1 MQEQTVK
8 IIDGPDK
15 PALQWAL
22 AYPDRE
28 QVHFKLENDGID
40 AQILLMEELGE
51 GFNFALQGVIKSGPM
66 KGTPFRGTYSVE
78 TRGGSL
84 AMTPA
89 RG

>member
-8 IIDGPDK
+8 IVDGPDK

-40 AQILLMEELGE
+40 AQILRMDELGE
-51 GFNFALQGVIKSGPM
+51 GFTFAVQGVIKSGSM
-66 KGTPFRGTYSVE
+66 QGRHFHATYSIE

-84 AMTPA
+84 SIPQA
-89 RG
+89 